1 MSSRTPNVTALTND
15 YDAIERAIRE
25 TSRGR
30 WFLNCY
36 LERNRTAET
45 RMLLDAIAR
54 LENAMR
60 DNGHTVDALAPVE
73 ALSRSACAISEARAD
88 ICRMVSGDEA
98 SLPLPITRFSFG
110 GIPRAA
116 RATAQAIRDAA
127 VAIENAASTLR
138 SAGVFQGVARKIM
151 EKADEILRAGAVQEQ
166 SIRQME
172 CLAAAIS
179 EIEAEI
185 MAVMDGQGGEQNSGP
200 GAELHRIH
208 SHDDGRSL
216 TIPEMVMEEL
226 SKALSEAPPPDAADP
241 V

>member
-1 MSSRTPNVTALTND
+1 MSSRTPNITALTND

-60 DNGHTVDALAPVE
+60 DNGHTVDALASVDVLGK
-73 ALSRSACAISEARAD
+73 AACAISEARAG
-88 ICRMVSGDEA
+88 ICRMVLGDEA
-98 SLPLPITRFSFG
+98 SVPLPTTRFSFG

-116 RATAQAIRDAA
+116 RASAQAIRDAA
-127 VAIENAASTLR
+127 AVIEGAASTLR

-151 EKADEILRAGAVQEQ
+151 DKASEIVRASAVQEQ

-172 CLAAAIS
+172 CLAAAIG

-185 MAVMDGQGGEQNSGP
+185 LAVMDGQDGEDDGGP
-200 GAELHRIH
+200 GAGLHRIH
-208 SHDDGRSL
+208 SHGDARSL

-226 SKALSEAPPPDAADP
+226 SKALSDAPSPDTD
-241 V
+241 